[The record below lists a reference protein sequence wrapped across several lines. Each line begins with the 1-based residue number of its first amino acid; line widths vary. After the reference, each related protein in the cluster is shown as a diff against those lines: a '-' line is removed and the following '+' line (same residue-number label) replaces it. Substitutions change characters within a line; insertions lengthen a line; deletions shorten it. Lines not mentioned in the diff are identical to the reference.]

1 MDKEAELVFK
11 TSLDGQHIM
20 NVPDPRE
27 NLTLAEATAA
37 MSTIIAKNVFTTR
50 TGELVGI
57 VEARIHTSETIAL
70 V

>member
-1 MDKEAELVFK
+1 
-11 TSLDGQHIM
+11 M
-20 NVPDPRE
+20 N
-27 NLTLAEATAA
+27 
-37 MSTIIAKNVFTTR
+37 TIIAKNVFTTK

>member
-11 TSLDGQHIM
+11 TSLDGQHII
-20 NVPDPRE
+20 NVSEPLD
-27 NLTLAEATAA
+27 NLTLVAATAA
-37 MSTIIAKNVFTTR
+37 MNTIIQKNVFTTK

-57 VEARIHTSETIAL
+57 VEARIHTSETTPL